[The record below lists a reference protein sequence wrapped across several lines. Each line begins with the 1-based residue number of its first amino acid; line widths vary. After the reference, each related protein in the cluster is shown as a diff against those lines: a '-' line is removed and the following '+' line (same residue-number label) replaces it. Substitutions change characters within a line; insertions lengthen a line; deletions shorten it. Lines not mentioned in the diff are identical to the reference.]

1 MTNLFKR
8 AGLLLLSGLL
18 LSSGLAQ
25 QETLEFPI
33 DSSAGDAE
41 EFLEGSLSD
50 AERWPAGYSYLVS
63 SDLEL
68 GFDADHGPQL
78 VGLHFS
84 GLEFPDGLP
93 ERLAVRF
100 TAVQSDSEPVAVTIR
115 AQTGEVAPFANVAD
129 GEAGFDLSG
138 RPASDAQASWSIEPW
153 EAGGQYETPDLL
165 PLLSEVA
172 PADGP
177 FDLVLIFTPQNP
189 QEGAVRNAY
198 SFDGSSTNAP
208 VLVASWGAAADGSP
222 EESQAGAD
230 EAAGEGEAPPVAAE
244 PEPAPEEPAAQPE
257 PAPEEHAQPE
267 PAPPVVQPVDPVPAE
282 PAQEAPQGVPAQP
295 VTEPEE
301 PATRRTWLTAPAER
315 VADRDAAA
323 EERTEGSPIRELETR
338 PGAALDG
345 REPQRM
351 SFPIEPVGRTGVTG
365 SVMLTEMTGDRT
377 VLSVL
382 LDNPDPAASYR
393 SSIYEGSCG
402 TVSSRT
408 RSLERIAEG
417 NVLGTRV
424 IHERFEDLAGQEFH
438 LNVFS
443 RSDDTELVGCADFSA
458 PRP

>member
-1 MTNLFKR
+1 MTNRFKR

-33 DSSAGDAE
+33 HSSAGDAE

-84 GLEFPDGLP
+84 GLEFPEGLP
-93 ERLAVRF
+93 DRLAVRF

-138 RPASDAQASWSIEPW
+138 RPASDAQVSWSIEPW

-244 PEPAPEEPAAQPE
+244 PEPAPEGPAAQPE
-257 PAPEEHAQPE
+257 PAPAQPE
-267 PAPPVVQPVDPVPAE
+267 EAQE
-282 PAQEAPQGVPAQP
+282 PAQEPEAPV
-295 VTEPEE
+295 
-301 PATRRTWLTAPAER
+301 TRRTWLTAPAER

-323 EERTEGSPIRELETR
+323 EERTAGSPIRELETR
-338 PGAALDG
+338 LGAAVDG

-402 TVSSRT
+402 TLSSRT

-443 RSDDTELVGCADFSA
+443 RSDDTALVGCADFSA

>member
-1 MTNLFKR
+1 VTNRFKR

-33 DSSAGDAE
+33 HSSAGDAE

-84 GLEFPDGLP
+84 GLEFPEGLP
-93 ERLAVRF
+93 DRLAVRF

-138 RPASDAQASWSIEPW
+138 RPASDAQVSWSIEPW

-244 PEPAPEEPAAQPE
+244 PEPAPEGPAAQPE
-257 PAPEEHAQPE
+257 PAPAQPE
-267 PAPPVVQPVDPVPAE
+267 EAQE
-282 PAQEAPQGVPAQP
+282 PAQEPEAPV
-295 VTEPEE
+295 
-301 PATRRTWLTAPAER
+301 TRRTWLTAPAER

-323 EERTEGSPIRELETR
+323 EERTAGSPIRELETR
-338 PGAALDG
+338 LGAAVDG

-402 TVSSRT
+402 TLSSRT

-443 RSDDTELVGCADFSA
+443 RSDDTALVGCADFSA